1 MTMIRIAAFAVAGL
15 AVASA
20 QAELIYG
27 LTTRDQLVTF
37 DSAAPGL
44 LTSAHFIS
52 GMAASEQ
59 IINIDFR
66 PATGELF
73 AMGSF
78 NNLYIL
84 NVNSAVATR
93 VGTGFAPQLNGIE
106 FGFDFNPTV
115 DRIRV
120 VSDLDQ
126 NLRLNP
132 ITGGGAAID
141 GTLAYAA
148 GDPNANANPNV
159 VGSAYTNNFGGATA
173 TTLYGIDSNL
183 NVLVTQNPPNNGTL
197 NTVGSL
203 GFDTTG
209 LVGFDIS
216 GPTGTAFASLH
227 AQGGAVTRLYTIN
240 LATGAATDIGVIGGA
255 SDPTLLRD
263 LTAFNVPAPGAL
275 MLGLA
280 GLTLLRRKR

>member
-1 MTMIRIAAFAVAGL
+1 MNLIRHAALGAGL
-15 AVASA
+15 LLVSA
-20 QAELIYG
+20 ANAEVIYG
-27 LTTRDQLVTF
+27 LTTRSQLVTF

-44 LTSAHFIS
+44 LTSARFIA
-52 GMAASEQ
+52 GMGPSEE

-66 PATGELF
+66 PATGELY

-78 NNLYIL
+78 NNLYVL
-84 NVNSAVATR
+84 DPVTAFATR
-93 VGTGFAPQLNGIE
+93 VGTGFSPQLNGIE

-132 ITGGGAAID
+132 ITGGGAATD
-141 GTLAYAA
+141 VNLAYAA
-148 GDPNANANPNV
+148 GDPNAGANPNV
-159 VGSAYTNNFGGATA
+159 TGSAYTNNFGGATA

-183 NVLVTQNPPNNGTL
+183 NILVTQNPPNNGTL

-216 GPTGTAFASLH
+216 GPSGVAYASLH
-227 AQGGAVTRLYTIN
+227 AQGGAFTTLYTIN
-240 LATGAATDIGVIGGA
+240 LATGAATSVGVIGGP
-255 SDPTLLRD
+255 SDPILLRD
-263 LTAFNVPAPGAL
+263 LTAFNVPGPGVLA
-275 MLGLA
+275 LA
-280 GLTLLRRKR
+280 GLLVLRRRR